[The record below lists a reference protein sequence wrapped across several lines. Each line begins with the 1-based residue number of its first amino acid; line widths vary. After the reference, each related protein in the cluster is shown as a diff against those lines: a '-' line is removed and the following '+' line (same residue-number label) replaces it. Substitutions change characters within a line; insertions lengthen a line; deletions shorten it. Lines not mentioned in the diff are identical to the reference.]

1 VLIAFVVLF
10 LMAAIM
16 LVMPEEMARAGYIS
30 WVEYPSN
37 PVYDPAGD
45 WAWFPCVL
53 YDASQFSGHGTAAYY
68 KMWYQDFTAMPYQK
82 VVYSSDG
89 INWGSAVNM
98 TGLTTNACQARI
110 VYISGAGP
118 YYYKIWYWN
127 GFDQLYNIDE
137 LRTADSTD
145 GVNWV
150 NEKAATQDATYQLVT
165 GVSPD
170 WNCGTYGPVDVF
182 YNPSAGNSGT
192 DPFNYTFAMY
202 YDATTGGEE
211 VTGLAYS
218 ADGAFWTRYHVA
230 PYENAPVLPHGGSS
244 DWDSAFASFGT
255 VIRES
260 TGVWHMWYS
269 GGQTMVFSGIGYA
282 TSTDGINWTKSAAN
296 PVLSAATGPAWRNS
310 FTAIPSVIFSPTRF
324 DGHGN
329 ASRYKMWFS
338 GRSSAGNYA
347 IGYMYSQDPSL
358 SLSITPVPSG
368 TVQRGSVIV
377 YTLLIRNDGGAPATS
392 CSVSNSFPAF
402 ASYITGTTT
411 LNGVPIAVT
420 GGASPLVAG
429 MAVNSPGK
437 AAGTIAPGAEAVVTF
452 IVQVG
457 NDLPLGA
464 EIRNTARL
472 TADGMPPVEAS
483 SVNPSPAGLPAT
495 WYFAEG
501 SNQPGFDEY
510 ILLSNMGD
518 SDMTAT
524 ITYLTE
530 GGTQR
535 DVQHLVP
542 AHSRRTVYV
551 NAEMPG
557 ETGVA
562 AIVTGQEGLIC
573 ERSMYYLH
581 NGIRGGDNVIGAN
594 APSIDLFFAEGFTG
608 TPASPFEE
616 WILLLN
622 PGLNPSRVII
632 DYLFTG
638 GSTVQKE
645 YTVGGMRRLSI
656 NVDGE
661 VGEGREVSAH
671 LRSELPVIAE
681 RAMYFNY
688 NGKWPGG
695 HNGMAATGARSDW
708 YLAEGYT
715 GWEGSQ
721 FDEWIL
727 VANEND
733 QAADITITYMFPD
746 GSTKDVQHTAAP
758 HSRLTASADAEVGQ
772 GQMISAHIHSDLPV
786 VVERAMYFDY
796 RLKWQGGH
804 NTLAASVPASQLY
817 FAEGYTGNP
826 SSQFETWVLIQNTA
840 ADAKVARVDYILMTG
855 EVVSQELALPAHS
868 RTTVFANQVL
878 GRENLEFSIHVTST
892 DGSPTPLAERAM
904 YFHYVG
910 PMGTSEGGHDV
921 VGY

>member
-1 VLIAFVVLF
+1 MFG
-10 LMAAIM
+10 AAG
-16 LVMPEEMARAGYIS
+16 ERAAAADVT
-30 WVEYPSN
+30 WVEYVGN
-37 PVYDPAGD
+37 PVYDPAGS
-45 WAWFPCVL
+45 ARAYYPCVI
-53 YDASQFSGHGTAAYY
+53 YYASQFSSRGASYYY
-68 KMWYQDFTAMPYQK
+68 KMWYGDTEAARWEW
-82 VVYSSDG
+82 VVYSNDG
-89 INWGSAVNM
+89 VNWENPEEVTRITAGGYHAKLIYTAGGYSG
-98 TGLTTNACQARI
+98 TG
-110 VYISGAGP
+110 GP
-118 YYYKIWYWN
+118 FYYKIWYWDAPDMN
-127 GFDQLYNIDE
+127 YTIDDMH
-137 LRTADSTD
+137 TADSTD
-145 GVNWV
+145 GVTWV
-150 NEKAATQDATYQLVT
+150 NDAVVTQDANYRLVVT
-165 GVSPD
+165 QTPTVE
-170 WNCGTYGPVDVF
+170 WNSGTYGPVDVL
-182 YNPSAGNSGT
+182 YNPLAENSGD
-192 DPFNYTFAMY
+192 DPFNYSFTMY
-202 YDATTGGEE
+202 FDGTDGSSEKI
-211 VTGLAYS
+211 GLAYS
-218 ADGAFWTRYHVA
+218 ANGNYWKAYSSSAVLDIGPTGAWDGPEAGQDPPHT
-230 PYENAPVLPHGGSS
+230 NAYVGN
-244 DWDSAFASFGT
+244 GT

-260 TGVWHMWYS
+260 AGVWHMWYS
-269 GGQTMVFSGIGYA
+269 GGQNQIGDGIGYA
-282 TSTDGINWTKSAAN
+282 SSSDGITWTKSTDN
-296 PVLSAATGPAWRNS
+296 PLLHKNDGVAWRNNR
-310 FTAIPSVIFSPTRF
+310 TYTPMVIYSPTRF

-377 YTLLIRNDGGAPATS
+377 YTLLIRNDGGPPATS

-411 LNGVPIAVT
+411 LNGVPIADT

-429 MAVNSPGK
+429 MVVNSPGE
-437 AAGTIAPGAEAVVTF
+437 AAGTIAPGAEAVVTI

-472 TADGMPPVEAS
+472 TADGVTPIETT

-501 SNQPGFDEY
+501 STQPGFDEY

-562 AIVTGQEGLIC
+562 AIVTGQEGIIC

-581 NGIRGGDNVIGAN
+581 NGIRGGDDVIGAN

-661 VGEGREVSAH
+661 VGEDREVSAH
-671 LRSELPVIAE
+671 IRSEQPVVAE
-681 RAMYFNY
+681 RAMYFVY
-688 NGKWPGG
+688 NGAWPGG

-733 QAADITITYMFPD
+733 QAANITITYMFPD

-817 FAEGYTGNP
+817 FA
-826 SSQFETWVLIQNTA
+826 
-840 ADAKVARVDYILMTG
+840 
-855 EVVSQELALPAHS
+855 
-868 RTTVFANQVL
+868 
-878 GRENLEFSIHVTST
+878 
-892 DGSPTPLAERAM
+892 
-904 YFHYVG
+904 
-910 PMGTSEGGHDV
+910 
-921 VGY
+921 

>member
-1 VLIAFVVLF
+1 MYFHKIPCRRALSAVVALLLTLCMF
-10 LMAAIM
+10 GAAG
-16 LVMPEEMARAGYIS
+16 ERAAAADVT
-30 WVEYPSN
+30 WVEYVGN
-37 PVYDPAGD
+37 PVYDPAGS
-45 WAWFPCVL
+45 ARAYYPCVI
-53 YDASQFSGHGTAAYY
+53 YDASQFSSRGASYYY
-68 KMWYQDFTAMPYQK
+68 KMWYGDTEAARWEW
-82 VVYSSDG
+82 VVYSNDG
-89 INWGSAVNM
+89 VNWENPEEV
-98 TGLTTNACQARI
+98 TGITAGGYHAKLIYTAGG
-110 VYISGAGP
+110 YSGTGGP
-118 YYYKIWYWN
+118 FYYKIWYWDAPDMN
-127 GFDQLYNIDE
+127 YTIDDMH
-137 LRTADSTD
+137 TADSTD
-145 GVNWV
+145 GVTWV
-150 NEKAATQDATYQLVT
+150 NDAVVTQDANYRLVVT
-165 GVSPD
+165 QTPTVE
-170 WNCGTYGPVDVF
+170 WNSGTYGPVDVL
-182 YNPSAGNSGT
+182 YNPLAENSGD
-192 DPFNYTFAMY
+192 DPFNYSFTMY
-202 YDATTGGEE
+202 FDGTDGSSEKI
-211 VTGLAYS
+211 GLAYS
-218 ADGAFWTRYHVA
+218 ANGNYWKAYSSS
-230 PYENAPVLPHGGSS
+230 PVLDIGPTGAWDGPEAGQDPPHTNAYVGN
-244 DWDSAFASFGT
+244 GT

-260 TGVWHMWYS
+260 AGVWHMWYS
-269 GGQTMVFSGIGYA
+269 GGQNQIGDGIGYA
-282 TSTDGINWTKSAAN
+282 SSSDGITWTKSTDN
-296 PVLSAATGPAWRNS
+296 PLLHKNDGVAWRNNR
-310 FTAIPSVIFSPTRF
+310 TYTPMVIYSPTRF
-324 DGHGN
+324 DGRGN

-377 YTLLIRNDGGAPATS
+377 YTLLIRNDGGPPATS

-411 LNGVPIAVT
+411 LNGVPIADT

-429 MAVNSPGK
+429 MVVNSPGE
-437 AAGTIAPGAEAVVTF
+437 AAGTIAPGAEAVVTI

-472 TADGMPPVEAS
+472 TADGVTPIETT

-501 SNQPGFDEY
+501 STQPGFDEY

-562 AIVTGQEGLIC
+562 AIVTGQEGIIC

-581 NGIRGGDNVIGAN
+581 NGIRGGDDVIGAN

-661 VGEGREVSAH
+661 VGEDREVSAH
-671 LRSELPVIAE
+671 IRSEQPVVAE
-681 RAMYFNY
+681 RAMYFVY
-688 NGKWPGG
+688 NGAWPGG

-733 QAADITITYMFPD
+733 QAANITITYMFPD

-758 HSRLTASADAEVGQ
+758 HSRLTASTDAEVGQ

-817 FAEGYTGNP
+817 FA
-826 SSQFETWVLIQNTA
+826 
-840 ADAKVARVDYILMTG
+840 
-855 EVVSQELALPAHS
+855 
-868 RTTVFANQVL
+868 
-878 GRENLEFSIHVTST
+878 
-892 DGSPTPLAERAM
+892 
-904 YFHYVG
+904 
-910 PMGTSEGGHDV
+910 
-921 VGY
+921 